1 MLLLALL
8 GATAPLA
15 AANTPPRF
23 VLDGQSEIVVRLTEG
38 EATPVGKYIFIVLR
52 VLCREVYAS
61 ICVVYLGVCSF
72 IHLIFHSFIHLIF
85 HSLIHSIIHI

>member
-38 EATPVGKYIFIVLR
+38 EATPVGKYSLMHGRLFIGVRAKEILAATSIF
-52 VLCREVYAS
+52 
-61 ICVVYLGVCSF
+61 
-72 IHLIFHSFIHLIF
+72 FHSF
-85 HSLIHSIIHI
+85 S